1 MNVQNSNSCKMYV
14 YSILYSCSGNAEAMH
29 SCRGDV
35 VAINM
40 NLQLTIKNKSTN
52 ENVLQLFFPSRLS
65 IKKNTFLINLKCYM
79 KS

>member
-65 IKKNTFLINLKCYM
+65 IKKTHFLLT
-79 KS
+79 

>member
-14 YSILYSCSGNAEAMH
+14 YSILYSCSGNAEALH

-52 ENVLQLFFPSRLS
+52 ENVLQLIFFLS
-65 IKKNTFLINLKCYM
+65 FVDKKKTFLINLKCYM